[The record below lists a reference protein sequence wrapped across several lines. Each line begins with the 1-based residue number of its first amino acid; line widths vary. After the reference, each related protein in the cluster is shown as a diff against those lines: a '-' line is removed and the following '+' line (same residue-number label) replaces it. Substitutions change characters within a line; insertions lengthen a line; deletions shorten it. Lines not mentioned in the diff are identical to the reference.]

1 MSKSIYKL
9 ILAVAL
15 IMSSAVASQAFMPSD
30 VIEDDVANAVSINVT
45 QTSVRI
51 TGAQGQYLEIYKI
64 TGVPVEKI
72 KIDSADKKVELNLT
86 KGCYILKVGKL
97 VRKVTIK

>member
-9 ILAVAL
+9 ILAGAL
-15 IMSSAVASQAFMPSD
+15 IMSSAVASQAFMPGD
-30 VIEDDVANAVSINVT
+30 GIESDVANAVSINVA

-51 TGAQGQYLEIYKI
+51 IGAQGQYLEIYKI

-72 KIDSADKKVELNLT
+72 KIDSSDKKVELNLA